1 MKNNAVEEPQA
12 IGLHV
17 KGENAKKKVE
27 VKSKKKKVRCFDCKE
42 WGHVRKECLE
52 NLKG

>member
-1 MKNNAVEEPQA
+1 VEEPQA
-12 IGLHV
+12 IGLQV

-27 VKSKKKKVRCFDCKE
+27 VKSKE